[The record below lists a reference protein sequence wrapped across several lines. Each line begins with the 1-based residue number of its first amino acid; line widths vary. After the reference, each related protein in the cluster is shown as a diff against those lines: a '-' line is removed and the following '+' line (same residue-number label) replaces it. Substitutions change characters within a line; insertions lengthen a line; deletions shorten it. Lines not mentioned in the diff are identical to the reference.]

1 MPEELQL
8 ILAKVQSLMLELN
21 REHYQRRE
29 ELVTIIADFIEL
41 KKQYEQG
48 EFN

>member
-29 ELVTIIADFIEL
+29 ELVEIIASLSEL
-41 KKQYEQG
+41 KEQYEQG

>member
-29 ELVTIIADFIEL
+29 ELVTIIADLIEL
-41 KKQYEQG
+41 KTQYEQG

>member
-8 ILAKVQSLMLELN
+8 ILAKVQSLILELN

-29 ELVTIIADFIEL
+29 DILGIMDSLETL